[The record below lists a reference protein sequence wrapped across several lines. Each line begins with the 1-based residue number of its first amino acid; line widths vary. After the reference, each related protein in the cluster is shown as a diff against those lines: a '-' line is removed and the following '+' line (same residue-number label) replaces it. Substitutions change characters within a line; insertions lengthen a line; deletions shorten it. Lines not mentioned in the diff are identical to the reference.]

1 MKSIV
6 SGFRKK
12 TDIEIDIPKDGI
24 YKLKINTETGNM
36 VFDDEV
42 ESNNKKIILKGF
54 SKKTYIITLIPIF

>member
-6 SGFRKK
+6 SVFRKK

-24 YKLKINTETGNM
+24 YKLKINTEKGNM

-42 ESNNKKIILKGF
+42 ESNNKKIILKRF
-54 SKKTYIITLIPIF
+54 SKKTYVITLIPIF